1 MSDDLFT
8 LDLSGMDLKDL
19 IQVVNE
25 MDSKLNDKIIPK
37 ILEEVGDEL
46 IDEER
51 RMPQGRAYGYH
62 DTRSHKVL
70 QTGQDT
76 RCKEGR
82 KVLVR

>member
-8 LDLSGMDLKDL
+8 LDLSGMDLKNL

-51 RMPQGRAYGYH
+51 RMLQGRSNKDGSP
-62 DTRSHKVL
+62 TKLSGLLSKQITKTGKVCL
-70 QTGQDT
+70 G
-76 RCKEGR
+76 E
-82 KVLVR
+82 VR

>member
-8 LDLSGMDLKDL
+8 LDLPGMDLKDL

-51 RMPQGRAYGYH
+51 RMPQGRSNKDGSS
-62 DTRSHKVL
+62 TKLSGLLSKQITKTGKVCL
-70 QTGQDT
+70 G
-76 RCKEGR
+76 E
-82 KVLVR
+82 VR

>member
-8 LDLSGMDLKDL
+8 LDLSRMDLKDL

-25 MDSKLNDKIIPK
+25 MDSKLNSKIIPE

-51 RMPQGRAYGYH
+51 RMLQGRSNKDGSP
-62 DTRSHKVL
+62 TKL
-70 QTGQDT
+70 GGLLTKQITKTGKLGV
-76 RCKEGR
+76 C
-82 KVLVR
+82 